1 LAWCAGDLDGHCDGL
16 CRPVVSWVITDGGRL
31 PE

>member
-1 LAWCAGDLDGHCDGL
+1 MRVILTDIATGL

>member
-1 LAWCAGDLDGHCDGL
+1 MRVILTDIATGL
-16 CRPVVSWVITDGGRL
+16 CRLVVSWVITDGGRL

>member
-1 LAWCAGDLDGHCDGL
+1 VIFTDIATSL

>member
-1 LAWCAGDLDGHCDGL
+1 MRVIFTDIATSL